1 MKANYHRDIF
11 SLYSE
16 RQPNIRTRACEQDF
30 SSLAQLL
37 VLFDCLIW
45 VIFHYSG
52 YHAQNS

>member
-1 MKANYHRDIF
+1 MKANHHRDIF

-16 RQPNIRTRACEQDF
+16 RQPNIRTRAYKQDF
-30 SSLAQLL
+30 SSLTQLL

-45 VIFHYSG
+45 LIFHYTG